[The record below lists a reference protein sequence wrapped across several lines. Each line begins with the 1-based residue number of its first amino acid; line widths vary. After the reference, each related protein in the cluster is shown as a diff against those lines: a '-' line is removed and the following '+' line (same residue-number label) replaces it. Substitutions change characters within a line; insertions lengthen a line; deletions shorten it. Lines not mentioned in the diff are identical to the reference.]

1 MAEIKITEGLGKRTR
16 GTFNASEKTALS
28 ALSRVSGTSGKIFS
42 AFDADQSTSA
52 DRVLSP
58 DAGSVR
64 SEDTQPARRGS
75 SGSSERLS
83 GPSAAKGTNISF
95 AAGAIVV
102 NDMEKSPE
110 EIARDI
116 VKPLSRE
123 LKKLGYLS
131 S

>member
-1 MAEIKITEGLGKRTR
+1 MAEIKITEGFEKRSR
-16 GTFNASEKTALS
+16 RAFNASGETSWS
-28 ALSRVSGTSGKIFS
+28 ALSGARGTSGKAFS
-42 AFDADQSTSA
+42 AFDEDQSA

-58 DAGSVR
+58 EAGSVR
-64 SEDTQPARRGS
+64 SEDTEPVRKGS

-83 GPSAAKGTNISF
+83 GPSAAEGMNISF

-102 NDMEKSPE
+102 NDMQKSPE

-123 LKKLGYLS
+123 LKKLGYFS